1 MGMWFFYMMMRLNL
15 CEKINPTTHVF
26 LTICVYGKLLT
37 EKSFVGDFCIK
48 KINKAIKNFDENA
61 LPVD

>member
-1 MGMWFFYMMMRLNL
+1 MMMRLNL

-48 KINKAIKNFDENA
+48 KTNKAIKNFDENA
-61 LPVD
+61 TPVD